1 MPAESTHGDIHI
13 GDVSGTV
20 IMGDN
25 NHVTNTTHGP
35 EQPQPHQQNAAEDQ
49 AAVFAVEH
57 GTMHVTYNAGTEGEA
72 EGRETPCAPADDRP
86 GHAPCVPLSP

>member
-25 NHVTNTTHGP
+25 NQVTTSHP
-35 EQPQPHQQNAAEDQ
+35 EQQPQPLQQNSASDQ

-57 GTMHVTYNAGTEGEA
+57 GTMHVTYNAGTGGEA
-72 EGRETPCAPADDRP
+72 EG
-86 GHAPCVPLSP
+86 